1 MKIIALLAGALAC
14 ATILAVTS
22 APAQAKQHMYVG
34 NVTHVSSDNIKVKDN
49 SGKEL
54 SFILAPSFDQ
64 VFSSDG
70 KTTYQ
75 MKKLKG
81 GTPVKVLY
89 HQELGVRYADKIIV
103 LSH

>member
-1 MKIIALLAGALAC
+1 MKIIALLAGVLAC
-14 ATILAVTS
+14 AAVLAAMS
-22 APAQAKQHMYVG
+22 APAYAKQYTYVG
-34 NVTHVSSDNIKVKDN
+34 SVTHVSSDNIKVKDS

-54 SFILAPSFDQ
+54 SFLLAPSFDQ

-75 MKKLKG
+75 MKNLKPGTHVKL
-81 GTPVKVLY
+81 LY